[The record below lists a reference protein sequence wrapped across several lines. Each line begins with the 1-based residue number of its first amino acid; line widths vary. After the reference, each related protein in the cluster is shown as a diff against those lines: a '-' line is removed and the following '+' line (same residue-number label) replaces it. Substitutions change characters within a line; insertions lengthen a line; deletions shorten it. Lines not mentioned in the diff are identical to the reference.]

1 VTAVPGGEFEVIAR
15 IQQRLRGEGA
25 GGAALR
31 GPAAGEVFSGDDAA
45 VVSVGPPGRLLLA
58 IDLVVQGVHVDL
70 QLASLA
76 DMGWKAISVNASDI
90 AAMGGRPLHVVAG
103 VAAPPST
110 DLDAIT
116 EGMAEACGAYGIAL
130 VGGDL
135 TGGRDV
141 VISVAITG
149 TCDDRQPV
157 LRSGA
162 RAGDLI
168 WVTGPLGASAAG
180 LRLLQRPG
188 GLAGGDE
195 GAAACVAAYRRPVA
209 RIAEGMAA
217 ATAGATA
224 MIDVSDGLSRDL
236 DHIARQSGVGVRLES
251 VPVFDGATPSDA
263 LGGGEDYEL
272 VFTAPADA
280 AVAAVFLAAGLGA
293 PVRIGTC
300 SDDAEERSLAGEPLV
315 LTGWEHR
322 FGGASG

>member
-1 VTAVPGGEFEVIAR
+1 
-15 IQQRLRGEGA
+15 LRGEGS

-31 GPAAGEVFSGDDAA
+31 GPAPGEVFSGDDAA
-45 VVSVGPPGRLLLA
+45 VVSPGPSDRLLLA
-58 IDLVVQGVHVDL
+58 IDLVVEGVHVDL
-70 QLASLA
+70 ALASLA

-116 EGMAEACGAYGIAL
+116 DGMVEACAAYGIAL

-135 TGGRDV
+135 TVGRAV

-162 RAGDLI
+162 RPGDAI

-180 LRLLQRPG
+180 LRQLQRLG
-188 GLAGGDE
+188 GLAGGTGGVD
-195 GAAACVAAYRRPVA
+195 ACVAAYRRPVA
-209 RIAEGMAA
+209 RVAEGMAA

-236 DHIARQSGVGVRLES
+236 DHIARQSGVGIRLES
-251 VPVFDGATPSDA
+251 VPVFDGATAAEA

-272 VFTAPADA
+272 VFATAAGA
-280 AVAAVFLAAGLGA
+280 GVAEAFSAAGLST

-300 SDDAEERSLAGEPLV
+300 SDDVEERSLAGEPLAV
-315 LTGWEHR
+315 TGWEHR
-322 FGGASG
+322 FGGASA